1 MFCARYR
8 APRPAE
14 DGPSAAR
21 RAFFG
26 SGVTLGSDDVP
37 STVIPDPSMRPAD
50 EEEQE
55 TAIRNLTFWKD
66 GFSIEDGPLMEYE
79 NEQNKRILDAINNG
93 YVVTNCFR
101 MISVFLLLIQLIVLG
116 WDGSTFLPCS
126 FCTAM
131 RLRQC

>member
-1 MFCARYR
+1 MHYR
-8 APRPAE
+8 APRPAD
-14 DGPSAAR
+14 DGLSAAS

-37 STVIPDPSMRPAD
+37 STVIPDPNARPAD

-66 GFSIEDGPLMEYE
+66 GFSIEDGPLLEYE

-93 YVVTNCFR
+93 YVVIRLSEYIIECFFVPC
-101 MISVFLLLIQLIVLG
+101 SCWLG
-116 WDGSTFLPCS
+116 WHGLTSHPPVS
-126 FCTAM
+126 FCVAM
-131 RLRQC
+131 RLRRC